1 MPDALALAPIEL
13 LGVPVQ
19 LRSND
24 TDVAERLE
32 RCYQRSVTEHAA
44 GAAVLEA
51 KLARRGDAWRIDVT
65 GRARCT
71 AEDPVHAVRSFNHE
85 LVHGVMLRAP
95 QLYYV
100 HAGVVTSG
108 GAALVM
114 PGLSRAGK
122 STLVLALIEQGA
134 QLLSDELLAFD
145 PASALACA
153 FPRAIKIRDACAGY
167 FPSLSPHFSGS
178 GEGRFLSFDGLP
190 GDVISSP
197 APVASIVVPTWTG
210 SGREDL
216 EPISAG
222 RALLDLAASSLN
234 FGTHRV
240 RSLDCLAAMVDE
252 ARAWRLGWSDPHAA
266 ASKIL
271 TALGAC
277 A

>member
-1 MPDALALAPIEL
+1 MPDARVLTPIEL

-24 TDVAERLE
+24 SDAAERLE
-32 RCYQRSVTEHAA
+32 RCYQRAVAEHPP
-44 GAAVLEA
+44 GAEVVVAN
-51 KLARRGDAWRIDVT
+51 LARRGTAWRIDVT
-65 GRARCT
+65 GRTRRT
-71 AEDPVHAVRSFNHE
+71 AKDPIHAVRSLNHE

-95 QLYYV
+95 ELYYV
-100 HAGVVTSG
+100 HAGVVAVG
-108 GAALVM
+108 GRALVL

-145 PASALACA
+145 PASRLALA
-153 FPRAIKIRDACAGY
+153 FPRAIKIRDACVGY
-167 FPSLSPHFSGS
+167 FQALSPHFHGS
-178 GEGRFLSFDGLP
+178 GEGRFLAFDGLRA
-190 GDVISSP
+190 DVISASV
-197 APVASIVVPTWTG
+197 PVAGIVVPTWTG
-210 SGREDL
+210 SGREEL

-222 RALLDLAASSLN
+222 RALLDLAGSSLN

-266 ASKIL
+266 ARKIL
-271 TALGAC
+271 AAFGDGR
-277 A
+277 